1 VTLINTF
8 YHQLDSFSFDMKD
21 LEQLRPQIPHFSFS
35 NLLLNIITGSRGSRN
50 TRAFNSNHR
59 NVQHI
64 RLHHDFDDPGSF
76 DEEELDRFIDF
87 IASAPPSLA
96 LRTVYIAPDLDP
108 TRSQL
113 TEESRKSK
121 TQLIEACGRR
131 NIEVIEEK
139 VPEVATWD
147 TFISPE
153 FVRRMSSRK

>member
-1 VTLINTF
+1 
-8 YHQLDSFSFDMKD
+8 M
-21 LEQLRPQIPHFSFS
+21 
-35 NLLLNIITGSRGSRN
+35 
-50 TRAFNSNHR
+50 RAFDSNHR
-59 NVQHI
+59 SVQHI
-64 RLHHDFDDPGSF
+64 RLHHDFDDPDNF

-113 TEESRKSK
+113 TEESRKSR
-121 TQLIEACGRR
+121 TRLIEACGRR

-147 TFISPE
+147 TFISPA